1 MGSPSIPNDVKLI
14 AGFIF
19 RDPGCFELARARIT
33 DLFGEADYE
42 SPALD
47 FSATGYYEE
56 EFGKDLRRKFLSL
69 KRPVKLEDAGIIK
82 LNTNEIESSLAFRGK
97 RRINI
102 DPGYLNL
109 SKLVLFTTK
118 DYCHRIYL
126 AHGIYAEVTLFY
138 KDGSFCAF
146 PWTYPDYRTREYI
159 EIFNTIRGMYKNGGG
174 NVY

>member
-118 DYCHRIYL
+118 DYSHRVHI
-126 AHGIYAEVTLFY
+126 ADAIFAEVALYF
-138 KDGSFCAF
+138 KDGTFNPF
-146 PWTYPDYRTREYI
+146 PWTYPDFKTKDYI
-159 EIFNTIRGMYKNGGG
+159 DIFNSIREIYKTGRQR
-174 NVY
+174 